1 MCIFAPPKQ
10 TLPPPSPRGAWGVN
24 NKYRT
29 MNIII
34 AGDGEV
40 GVHLAQSLTELD
52 HNITVVDPHSELLK
66 RLESETDLLTITGD
80 STSPQVLKDAN
91 VADCDLFLSVLH
103 EESINLVTCILAK
116 KLKAKKT
123 VARITNAELLT
134 PKHREMFRDLGVDE
148 MVCPERIAAKEIT
161 NLLNN
166 SEATEFFDFSGGL
179 LTMYVIRLDS
189 GSPVAGHNVKELTQ
203 MHPDLQVRV
212 VALLRNGTT
221 IIPHSDTVFQGGDL
235 AYIIGRANQLE
246 NINRVVGKEAV
257 SIRKT
262 MIAGG
267 GRIGR
272 YAAMTLQDKM
282 RITLIEED
290 RQRAEELSALL
301 DNTLII
307 HGDATD
313 IELLKEEGLQNTDAF
328 IGVTNSSETNVLTCL
343 HAKRLGV
350 KRTIALVENTGF
362 IDISQDIGID
372 TIINKK
378 LITASYIARFIVKG
392 DAVSSKWLSG
402 TNAEVIELMVG
413 KWSPAT
419 RKPIGEL
426 DIPQGATIGG
436 IIRGRETLLPSRELQ
451 LKQDDKVVIF
461 TLPKAMAP
469 MARLF
474 D

>member
-1 MCIFAPPKQ
+1 
-10 TLPPPSPRGAWGVN
+10 
-24 NKYRT
+24 

-40 GVHLAQSLTELD
+40 GVHLAKSLSELD

-66 RLESETDLLTITGD
+66 RLESESDLLTITGD
-80 STSPQVLKDAN
+80 STSPQVLIDAN

-148 MVCPERIAAKEIT
+148 LVCPERIAAKEIT

-166 SEATEFFDFSGGL
+166 SVATEFFDFSGGL
-179 LTMYVIRLDS
+179 LAMYVIRLDAD
-189 GSPVAGHNVKELTQ
+189 SPVIGHDVKELTQ
-203 MHPDLQVRV
+203 TYPELQVRV
-212 VALLRNGTT
+212 VALLRNGDTL
-221 IIPHSDTVFQGGDL
+221 IPHSDTVFRSGDL
-235 AYIIGRANQLE
+235 AYIIGRANQLDG
-246 NINRVVGKEAV
+246 INRAVGKHSV
-257 SIRKT
+257 SIRNT

-301 DNTLII
+301 DDTLII

-313 IELLKEEGLQNTDAF
+313 IELLKEEGLLNADAF
-328 IGVTNSSETNVLTCL
+328 IGVTDSSETNVLTCL

-350 KRTIALVENTGF
+350 KRTIASSRTPDSSTSRRTSASTPSSTRNSSPPATSPASSSRATLSAPSGSPAPTPKSSSSWWANGPPPRASPSANSTSPKAPPSAASSAVARP
-362 IDISQDIGID
+362 SSP
-372 TIINKK
+372 
-378 LITASYIARFIVKG
+378 TASC
-392 DAVSSKWLSG
+392 SSSR
-402 TNAEVIELMVG
+402 
-413 KWSPAT
+413 AT
-419 RKPIGEL
+419 RWCSS
-426 DIPQGATIGG
+426 
-436 IIRGRETLLPSRELQ
+436 PSR
-451 LKQDDKVVIF
+451 KQWRQWQNSS
-461 TLPKAMAP
+461 T
-469 MARLF
+469 RQ
-474 D
+474 

>member
-1 MCIFAPPKQ
+1 MYFC
-10 TLPPPSPRGAWGVN
+10 SPFLKPR
-24 NKYRT
+24 R

-123 VARITNAELLT
+123 VARITNAELLS

-179 LTMYVIRLDS
+179 LTMYVIRLDA
-189 GSPVAGHNVKELTQ
+189 GSPVSGHNVKELTQ
-203 MHPDLQVRV
+203 LHPDLQVRV
-212 VALLRNGTT
+212 VALLRNGNT

-235 AYIIGRANQLE
+235 AYIIGRANQME
-246 NINRVVGKEAV
+246 AINRVVGKQTV
-257 SIRKT
+257 SIRNT

-290 RQRAEELSALL
+290 RRRAEELSALL
-301 DNTLII
+301 DDTLII

-313 IELLKEEGLQNTDAF
+313 IELLKEEGLQNADAF
-328 IGVTNSSETNVLTCL
+328 IGVTDSSETNVLTCL

-402 TNAEVIELMVG
+402 TNAEVLELMVG

-461 TLPKAMAP
+461 TLPKAMAQ
-469 MARLF
+469 MAKLF

>member
-1 MCIFAPPKQ
+1 
-10 TLPPPSPRGAWGVN
+10 
-24 NKYRT
+24 

-40 GVHLAQSLTELD
+40 GVHLARSLTELE

-103 EESINLVTCILAK
+103 DESINLVTCILAK

-123 VARITNAELLT
+123 VARITNAELLA
-134 PKHREMFRDLGVDE
+134 PKHKEMFRDLGVDE

-166 SEATEFFDFSGGL
+166 SVATEFFDFSGGL
-179 LTMYVIRLDS
+179 LTMYVLRLDA
-189 GSPVAGHNVKELTQ
+189 GSPVVGHNVKELTQ

-212 VALLRNGTT
+212 VALLRGGNT
-221 IIPHSDTVFQGGDL
+221 IIPHSDTEFRSGDL

-246 NINRVVGKEAV
+246 GINRAVGKETV
-257 SIRKT
+257 SIKNT

-290 RQRAEELSALL
+290 RRRAEELSALL
-301 DNTLII
+301 DDTLVI

-313 IELLKEEGLQNTDAF
+313 IELLKEEGLQNADAF

-392 DAVSSKWLSG
+392 DAVSSKWLS
-402 TNAEVIELMVG
+402 
-413 KWSPAT
+413 SPST
-419 RKPIGEL
+419 
-426 DIPQGATIGG
+426 
-436 IIRGRETLLPSRELQ
+436 
-451 LKQDDKVVIF
+451 
-461 TLPKAMAP
+461 PKAIP
-469 MARLF
+469 
-474 D
+474 

>member
-1 MCIFAPPKQ
+1 MYFC
-10 TLPPPSPRGAWGVN
+10 SPFLKPR
-24 NKYRT
+24 R

-91 VADCDLFLSVLH
+91 VSDCDLCLSVLH

-123 VARITNAELLT
+123 VARITNAELLS

-179 LTMYVIRLDS
+179 LTMYVIRLDA
-189 GSPVAGHNVKELTQ
+189 GSPVSGHDVKELTQ
-203 MHPDLQVRV
+203 LHPDLQVRV
-212 VALLRNGTT
+212 VALLRNGNT

-235 AYIIGRANQLE
+235 AYIIGRANQME
-246 NINRVVGKEAV
+246 AINRVVGKQTV
-257 SIRKT
+257 SIHNT

-290 RQRAEELSALL
+290 RRRAEELSALL
-301 DNTLII
+301 DDTLII

-313 IELLKEEGLQNTDAF
+313 IELLKEEGLQNADAF
-328 IGVTNSSETNVLTCL
+328 IGVTDSSETNVLTCL

-402 TNAEVIELMVG
+402 TNAEVLELMVG

-461 TLPKAMAP
+461 TLPKAMAQ
-469 MARLF
+469 MAKLF

>member
-1 MCIFAPPKQ
+1 
-10 TLPPPSPRGAWGVN
+10 
-24 NKYRT
+24 

-40 GVHLAQSLTELD
+40 GVHLAKSLTELD

-66 RLESETDLLTITGD
+66 RLESDNDLLTITGN
-80 STSPQVLKDAN
+80 STSPQVLQEAN

-103 EESINLVTCILAK
+103 EESINLMTCILAK

-123 VARITNAELLT
+123 VARITNAELLS

-166 SEATEFFDFSGGL
+166 SVATEFFDFSGGL
-179 LTMYVIRLDS
+179 LTMYVIRLDAD
-189 GSPVAGHNVKELTQ
+189 SPVIDHNVKELTQ
-203 MHPDLQVRV
+203 AYPDLQVRV
-212 VALLRNGTT
+212 VALLRNGFTL
-221 IIPHSDTVFQGGDL
+221 IPHGDTVFKNGDL

-246 NINRVVGKEAV
+246 GINRAVGKQRV
-257 SIRKT
+257 SIRNT

-282 RITLIEED
+282 RITLIEEN

-301 DNTLII
+301 DDTLII

-313 IELLKEEGLQNTDAF
+313 IELLKEEGLQNADAF
-328 IGVTNSSETNVLTCL
+328 IGVTDSSETNVLTCL

-402 TNAEVIELMVG
+402 TNAEVLELLVG

-426 DIPQGATIGG
+426 PIPEGATIGG
-436 IIRGRETLLPSRELQ
+436 VIRGRETILPNRELQ
-451 LKQDDKVVIF
+451 LKQDDKVVVF
-461 TLPKAMAP
+461 SLPKAMAE
-469 MARLF
+469 MAKLF

>member
-1 MCIFAPPKQ
+1 
-10 TLPPPSPRGAWGVN
+10 
-24 NKYRT
+24 

-40 GVHLAQSLTELD
+40 GVHLAKSLTELD
-52 HNITVVDPHSELLK
+52 YNITVVDPHSELLK
-66 RLESETDLLTITGD
+66 RLESETDLMTITGD
-80 STSPQVLKDAN
+80 STSPQVLIDAN

-103 EESINLVTCILAK
+103 DESVNLVTCILAK

-123 VARITNAELLT
+123 VARISNAELLT
-134 PKHREMFRDLGVDE
+134 PKHREMFRELGVDE
-148 MVCPERIAAKEIT
+148 LVCPERIAAREIT

-166 SEATEFFDFSGGL
+166 SVATEFFDFSGGL
-179 LTMYVIRLDS
+179 LTMYVVRIDE
-189 GSPVAGHNVKELTQ
+189 GAPVVGHDVKELA
-203 MHPDLQVRV
+203 HEYPDLQVRV
-212 VALLRNGTT
+212 VAILRHGETL
-221 IIPHSDTVFQGGDL
+221 IPHRGTALRADDL
-235 AYIIGRANQLE
+235 VYLIGRTNQME
-246 NINRVVGKEAV
+246 GVNRVVGKQAV
-257 SIRKT
+257 SIRRA

-282 RITLIEED
+282 RITLIEEE
-290 RQRAEELSALL
+290 RKRAEELSALL

-307 HGDATD
+307 SGDATD
-313 IELLKEEGLQNTDAF
+313 IDLLKEEGLENVDAF
-328 IGVTNSSETNVLTCL
+328 IGVTDSSETNVLTCL

-402 TNAEVIELMVG
+402 TNAEVIELIVG
-413 KWSPAT
+413 TWSPAT
-419 RKPIGEL
+419 RKPIGAL
-426 DIPQGATIGG
+426 AIPDGATIGG
-436 IIRGRETLLPSRELQ
+436 VIRGRETLLPNRELQ
-451 LKQDDKVVIF
+451 LQQDDKVVIF
-461 TLPKAMAP
+461 SLPKAMTE
-469 MARLF
+469 MAKLF

>member
-1 MCIFAPPKQ
+1 MYFC
-10 TLPPPSPRGAWGVN
+10 SPFLKPR
-24 NKYRT
+24 R

-123 VARITNAELLT
+123 VARITNAELLS

-179 LTMYVIRLDS
+179 LTMYVIRLDA
-189 GSPVAGHNVKELTQ
+189 GSPVSGHDVKELTQ
-203 MHPDLQVRV
+203 LHPDLQVRV
-212 VALLRNGTT
+212 VALLRNGNT

-235 AYIIGRANQLE
+235 AYIIGRANQME
-246 NINRVVGKEAV
+246 AINRVVGKQTV
-257 SIRKT
+257 SIHNT

-290 RQRAEELSALL
+290 RRRAEELSALL
-301 DNTLII
+301 DDTLII

-313 IELLKEEGLQNTDAF
+313 IELLKEEGLQNADAF
-328 IGVTNSSETNVLTCL
+328 IGVTDSSETNVLTCL

-402 TNAEVIELMVG
+402 TNAEVFELMVG

-461 TLPKAMAP
+461 TLPKAMAQ
-469 MARLF
+469 MAKLF

>member
-1 MCIFAPPKQ
+1 
-10 TLPPPSPRGAWGVN
+10 
-24 NKYRT
+24 

-40 GVHLAQSLTELD
+40 GVHLAKSLSELD

-66 RLESETDLLTITGD
+66 RLESESDLLTITGD
-80 STSPQVLKDAN
+80 STSPQVLIDAN

-148 MVCPERIAAKEIT
+148 LVCPERIAAKEIT

-166 SEATEFFDFSGGL
+166 SVATEFFDFSGGL
-179 LTMYVIRLDS
+179 LAMYVIRLDAD
-189 GSPVAGHNVKELTQ
+189 SPVIGHNVKELTQ
-203 MHPDLQVRV
+203 TYPELQVRV
-212 VALLRNGTT
+212 VALLRNGDTL
-221 IIPHSDTVFQGGDL
+221 IPHSDTVFRRCDL
-235 AYIIGRANQLE
+235 AYIIGRANQLDG
-246 NINRVVGKEAV
+246 INRAVGKHSV
-257 SIRKT
+257 SIRNT

-301 DNTLII
+301 DDTLII

-313 IELLKEEGLQNTDAF
+313 IELLKEEGLLNADAF
-328 IGVTNSSETNVLTCL
+328 IGVTDSSETNVLTCL

-419 RKPIGEL
+419 RKPIGKL
-426 DIPQGATIGG
+426 DIPEGATIGG
-436 IIRGRETLLPSRELQ
+436 VIRGRETILPNRELQ
-451 LKQDDKVVIF
+451 LKQGDKVVLF
-461 TLPKAMAP
+461 TLPKAMAA
-469 MARLF
+469 MAKLF

>member
-1 MCIFAPPKQ
+1 
-10 TLPPPSPRGAWGVN
+10 
-24 NKYRT
+24 

-40 GVHLAQSLTELD
+40 GVHLAKSLSELD

-66 RLESETDLLTITGD
+66 RLESESDLLTITGD
-80 STSPQVLKDAN
+80 STSPQVLIDAN

-148 MVCPERIAAKEIT
+148 LVCPERIAAKEIT

-166 SEATEFFDFSGGL
+166 SVATEFFDFSGGL
-179 LTMYVIRLDS
+179 LAMYVIRLDAD
-189 GSPVAGHNVKELTQ
+189 SPVIGHNVKELTQ
-203 MHPDLQVRV
+203 TYPELQVRV
-212 VALLRNGTT
+212 VALLRNGDTL
-221 IIPHSDTVFQGGDL
+221 IPHSDTVFRSGDL
-235 AYIIGRANQLE
+235 AYIIGRANQLDG
-246 NINRVVGKEAV
+246 INRAVGKHSV
-257 SIRKT
+257 SIRNT

-301 DNTLII
+301 DDTLII

-313 IELLKEEGLQNTDAF
+313 IELLKEEGLLNADAF
-328 IGVTNSSETNVLTCL
+328 IGVTDSSETNVLTCL

-362 IDISQDIGID
+362 IDISQDIGIAAPSGSPAP
-372 TIINKK
+372 TPKSSSSWWANGPPPRASPSANSTSPKAPPSAASSAAARPSSP
-378 LITASYIARFIVKG
+378 TASC
-392 DAVSSKWLSG
+392 SSSR
-402 TNAEVIELMVG
+402 
-413 KWSPAT
+413 AT
-419 RKPIGEL
+419 RWCSS
-426 DIPQGATIGG
+426 
-436 IIRGRETLLPSRELQ
+436 PSR
-451 LKQDDKVVIF
+451 KQWRQWQNSS
-461 TLPKAMAP
+461 T
-469 MARLF
+469 RQ
-474 D
+474 

>member
-1 MCIFAPPKQ
+1 
-10 TLPPPSPRGAWGVN
+10 
-24 NKYRT
+24 

-40 GVHLAQSLTELD
+40 GVHLAKSLTELD

-66 RLESETDLLTITGD
+66 RLESETDLLTIAGD
-80 STSPQVLKDAN
+80 STSPQVLEDAG
-91 VADCDLFLSVLH
+91 VDHCDLFLSVLH
-103 EESINLVTCILAK
+103 DESINLVTCILAK
-116 KLKAKKT
+116 KLRAKRT
-123 VARITNAELLT
+123 VARITNAELLA

-166 SEATEFFDFSGGL
+166 SAATEFFDFSGGL
-179 LTMYVIRLDS
+179 LTMYVVRLEE
-189 GSPVAGHNVKELTQ
+189 GSPVVGSEVREATTIY
-203 MHPDLQVRV
+203 PDLQARV
-212 VALLRNGTT
+212 VALLRGGET
-221 IIPHSDTVFQGGDL
+221 IIPHGDTVFLAGDL

-246 NINRVVGKEAV
+246 NINRVVGKQAV
-257 SIRKT
+257 SIRNI

-272 YAAMTLQDKM
+272 YAAMTLGDRM
-282 RITLIEED
+282 RITLIEEN
-290 RQRAEELSALL
+290 RRRAEELSAQL
-301 DNTLII
+301 DGPLII

-313 IELLKEEGLQNTDAF
+313 IELLKEEGLQNVDAF

-350 KRTIALVENTGF
+350 NRTIALVENTGF

-413 KWSPAT
+413 KHAPAT
-419 RKPIGEL
+419 RHPLGEL
-426 DIPQGATIGG
+426 KMPDGATVGG
-436 IIRGRETLLPSRELQ
+436 VIRGRETILPSRDLQ
-451 LKQDDKVVIF
+451 LQQGDKVVIF
-461 TLPKAMAP
+461 TLPKAMAQ
-469 MARLF
+469 MAKLF

>member
-1 MCIFAPPKQ
+1 MYFC
-10 TLPPPSPRGAWGVN
+10 SPFLKPR
-24 NKYRT
+24 R

-123 VARITNAELLT
+123 VARITNAELLS

-179 LTMYVIRLDS
+179 LTMYVIRLDA
-189 GSPVAGHNVKELTQ
+189 GSPVSGHNVKELTQ
-203 MHPDLQVRV
+203 LHPDLQVRV
-212 VALLRNGTT
+212 VALLRNGNT
-221 IIPHSDTVFQGGDL
+221 IIPHIDTVFQGGDL
-235 AYIIGRANQLE
+235 AYIIGSANQME
-246 NINRVVGKEAV
+246 AINRVVGKQTV
-257 SIRKT
+257 SIRNT

-290 RQRAEELSALL
+290 RRRAEELSALL
-301 DNTLII
+301 DDTLII

-313 IELLKEEGLQNTDAF
+313 IELLKEEGLQNADAF
-328 IGVTNSSETNVLTCL
+328 IGVTDSSETNVLTCL

-402 TNAEVIELMVG
+402 TNAEVLELMVG

-461 TLPKAMAP
+461 TLPKAMAQ
-469 MARLF
+469 MAKLF

>member
-1 MCIFAPPKQ
+1 
-10 TLPPPSPRGAWGVN
+10 
-24 NKYRT
+24 

-203 MHPDLQVRV
+203 LHSDLQVRV
-212 VALLRNGTT
+212 VALLRNGNT
-221 IIPHSDTVFQGGDL
+221 IIPHGDTVFQSGDL

-257 SIRKT
+257 NIRNT

-282 RITLIEED
+282 RITLIEEN

-301 DNTLII
+301 DDTLII

-313 IELLKEEGLQNTDAF
+313 IELLKEEGLQNADAF
-328 IGVTNSSETNVLTCL
+328 IGVTDSSETNVLTCL

-402 TNAEVIELMVG
+402 TNAEVLELMVG

-451 LKQDDKVVIF
+451 LKQGDKVVVF
-461 TLPKAMAP
+461 TLPKAMAAI
-469 MARLF
+469 ARLF

>member
-1 MCIFAPPKQ
+1 
-10 TLPPPSPRGAWGVN
+10 
-24 NKYRT
+24 

-40 GVHLAQSLTELD
+40 GVHLAKSLTELD

-66 RLESETDLLTITGD
+66 RLESETDLLTIAGD
-80 STSPQVLKDAN
+80 STSPQVLEDAGVDN
-91 VADCDLFLSVLH
+91 CDLFLSVLH
-103 EESINLVTCILAK
+103 DESINLVTCILAK
-116 KLKAKKT
+116 KLRAKRT
-123 VARITNAELLT
+123 VARITNAELLA

-166 SEATEFFDFSGGL
+166 SAATEFFDFSGGL
-179 LTMYVIRLDS
+179 LTMYVVRLEE
-189 GSPVAGHNVKELTQ
+189 GSPVVGREVREATTIY
-203 MHPDLQVRV
+203 PDLQARV
-212 VALLRNGTT
+212 VALLRGGET
-221 IIPHSDTVFQGGDL
+221 IIPHGDTVFLAGDL

-246 NINRVVGKEAV
+246 NINRVVGKQAV
-257 SIRKT
+257 SIRNI

-272 YAAMTLQDKM
+272 YAAMTLGDRM
-282 RITLIEED
+282 RITLIEEN
-290 RQRAEELSALL
+290 RRRAEELSAQL
-301 DNTLII
+301 DGPLII

-313 IELLKEEGLQNTDAF
+313 IELLKEEGLQNVDAF

-350 KRTIALVENTGF
+350 GRTIALVENTGF

-413 KWSPAT
+413 KHAPAT
-419 RKPIGEL
+419 RHTLGEL
-426 DIPQGATIGG
+426 KMPDGATVGG
-436 IIRGRETLLPSRELQ
+436 VIRGRETILPSRDLQ
-451 LKQDDKVVIF
+451 LQQGDKVVIF
-461 TLPKAMAP
+461 TLPKAMAQ
-469 MARLF
+469 MAKLF